1 MSELIE
7 YQWNFEQVERFEK
20 LLAIPVIVFGALA
33 LVFFIYPDK
42 WTNAGY
48 VLPFLVPIFL
58 ARGAL
63 EGLIQKYKGA
73 TVQVSESTVTYE
85 QPENKYKVSI
95 PIADIENVRCSRLL
109 LCPIVKVKLP
119 NNSQLVFYWFRES
132 ESLYSEL
139 KNRVS
144 GNKHL

>member
-1 MSELIE
+1 MIE
-7 YQWNFEQVERFEK
+7 YQWDLEQVEKFEK
-20 LLAIPVIVFGALA
+20 LLAIPVIAFGALA
-33 LVFFIYPDK
+33 LIFFLYPNK

-48 VLPFLVPIFL
+48 VLPFLVPVFL
-58 ARGAL
+58 ARGVL

-73 TVQVSESTVTYE
+73 RVQVSESSLVYE
-85 QPENKYKVSI
+85 QPQKKYKVSI
-95 PIADIENVRCSRLL
+95 SLADIENVRCSRLL

-132 ESLYSEL
+132 DSLYLVL
-139 KNRVS
+139 KNRMS